1 MTLVASEKS
10 AEPSSS
16 TSSSPDDAPVY
27 GHQRPRILTVPSTG
41 LSSAGQEAV
50 DLAARAGLQLDPWQQ
65 FVLDRGMAERA
76 DGNWAAFECCVN
88 VPRQNGKG
96 GIIEARELWGLFIG
110 GERLI
115 LHSAHEFK
123 DLDLS
128 TPILTANRGWS
139 TMGAL
144 QDGDEVYAPDG
155 QPTKVVSAH
164 AVLTN
169 SDCYRVTLADGQS
182 FVAGSGHLWQVNE
195 VSRSGSVERRVVTT
209 QDMRAAGSVHTWK
222 RERGRDRNV
231 YRWRLDLPEPFD
243 APHADLPIDP
253 YLLGAWLG
261 DGDTDGGRITVGSQD
276 LPDLLAVLDALGET
290 YRVAPDKRT
299 DGRVHYVSVYGLRV
313 RLRALGVLGNKHVP
327 AVYAT
332 ASVDQRRELLAGI
345 LDTDGTVS
353 AHQVAVTMVKQDLME
368 AVVSLVRSLGYRA
381 TLREFRASLNG
392 KDAGPMYRV
401 QFSAGASNPFRL
413 SRKNAAIKRLAASR
427 SRYNAVVSIEPVP
440 TRPTRCIT
448 VAHESGCFVVGH
460 GFTVTHN
467 TAKNAFKRVEALIRR
482 CPDLHKRVKN
492 YRYTVGEEAIELH
505 TGQILRFIA
514 RSKGSG
520 RGFTGDC
527 NILDE
532 DMILGDDAMDALMPT
547 MAAVA
552 NPQIWYL
559 GSAGIGSPS
568 VQLGRLRRR
577 ALAAVESGVPDPSL
591 AYFEWSI
598 NEHADECTAAC
609 TDHDGVDAPSSA
621 LIANP
626 AIGYRLTLEKTEH
639 ERRSM
644 GAEGYARERLGV
656 GSYPT
661 DGRDTWQV
669 IGEDAWRSLAA
680 AESSP
685 EDEVAFAIDATP
697 ERSHAAIA
705 VAGRWRGGTHVEI
718 TDHRPGMGWVVQRAK
733 EIHER
738 HRPRV
743 WVVDARGPAG
753 SLIEDL
759 AAELGVEIVS
769 PKSLE
774 VAAATGQFYDAVTDQ
789 SVSHLDQAP
798 LATAL
803 AGAQKRPLGDAWAW
817 ARRGVGV
824 DISPLVAVTLAKWG
838 LGAEVEEPGDVVD
851 NVW

>member
-1 MTLVASEKS
+1 MTSAVSERS
-10 AEPSSS
+10 AGPTPSSAN
-16 TSSSPDDAPVY
+16 SPDDVRAY
-27 GHQRPRILTVPSTG
+27 GHQRPRILTVPTTR

-65 FVLDRGMAERA
+65 FVLDQGMSERA
-76 DGNWAAFECCVN
+76 DGNWAAFEVAVN

-110 GERLI
+110 GEKLI

-123 DLDLS
+123 
-128 TPILTANRGWS
+128 
-139 TMGAL
+139 
-144 QDGDEVYAPDG
+144 
-155 QPTKVVSAH
+155 
-164 AVLTN
+164 
-169 SDCYRVTLADGQS
+169 
-182 FVAGSGHLWQVNE
+182 
-195 VSRSGSVERRVVTT
+195 
-209 QDMRAAGSVHTWK
+209 
-222 RERGRDRNV
+222 
-231 YRWRLDLPEPFD
+231 
-243 APHADLPIDP
+243 
-253 YLLGAWLG
+253 
-261 DGDTDGGRITVGSQD
+261 
-276 LPDLLAVLDALGET
+276 
-290 YRVAPDKRT
+290 
-299 DGRVHYVSVYGLRV
+299 
-313 RLRALGVLGNKHVP
+313 
-327 AVYAT
+327 
-332 ASVDQRRELLAGI
+332 
-345 LDTDGTVS
+345 
-353 AHQVAVTMVKQDLME
+353 
-368 AVVSLVRSLGYRA
+368 
-381 TLREFRASLNG
+381 
-392 KDAGPMYRV
+392 
-401 QFSAGASNPFRL
+401 
-413 SRKNAAIKRLAASR
+413 
-427 SRYNAVVSIEPVP
+427 
-440 TRPTRCIT
+440 
-448 VAHESGCFVVGH
+448 
-460 GFTVTHN
+460 

-505 TGQILRFIA
+505 TGQTLRFIA

-559 GSAGIGSPS
+559 GSAGIGTPS

-598 NEHADECTAAC
+598 NEHADECTAVC
-609 TDHDGVDAPSSA
+609 TEHDDVDAPESA

-680 AESSP
+680 AESRP
-685 EDEVAFAIDATP
+685 EGEVAFSIDATP

-705 VAGRWRGGTHVEI
+705 AAGRWRGGTHVEVV
-718 TDHRPGMGWVVQRAK
+718 DHRPGMGWVVQRAK
-733 EIHER
+733 ELHER

-759 AAELGVEIVS
+759 AAELGVDIVS

-838 LGAEVEEPGDVVD
+838 LGAEVEELGDVVD